1 LADQSDLLLV
11 VGSRNSSNSVRL
23 VEVGLR
29 GGAAKG
35 HLLDDASGLDWAWLE
50 GVRTVGVTAGASAPE
65 VLVQGLIDKLAT
77 RFEITIEDV
86 APTRETV
93 TFKLPKLLTS

>member
-1 LADQSDLLLV
+1 M

-29 GGAAKG
+29 GGADNAR
-35 HLLDDASGLDWAWLE
+35 LLDDAAGLDWAWLE
-50 GVRTVGVTAGASAPE
+50 GVKTVGVTAGASAPE
-65 VLVQGLIDKLAT
+65 VLVQGLIDTLASRYDLT
-77 RFEITIEDV
+77 VEDV

-93 TFKLPKLLTS
+93 TFKLPRVLTS